1 MQTIEWQPFGS
12 RHKAYIRK
20 GLDCKMSVAEG
31 SVRAGKTIDN
41 CILASAYLETC
52 EDIVH
57 LASGSTIANAKLN
70 IGYCNGFGLECL
82 FKGRCRWGKFKDNEA
97 LFIKTKTGEKVVIFA
112 GGGKADSYKKILGN
126 SYGLWIATEI
136 NEHYD
141 CDNSKESFI
150 KVAMARQIASK
161 EPKILWDLNPCSP
174 NHRIYK
180 DYIDKYQQ
188 QEFLGGYNYGHF
200 TIADNMSISEER
212 KQEIISQYG
221 VGTVWYK
228 RDILGMR
235 CVAEGNIY
243 EDFANNTS
251 KYLIDEKE
259 LQKKQITH
267 INIGVDFGGNKSA
280 NTFVAVGFTPMLREV
295 IVLESKRIEGKTT
308 PTALEN
314 EFVDFAEMVQEKYKG
329 GNVYCDSAEQTLIGG
344 FRKAIATHGLRFAVN
359 DATKNPINDRIRM
372 VLKLMSSGRFKVCE
386 WCSSVIKALSEAVY
400 SNKEGH
406 EDERLDN
413 FTFDVDSLD
422 ALEYGIEPHLKEL
435 RYGGNYA

>member
-1 MQTIEWQPFGS
+1 MQTIAWQDFS
-12 RHKAYIRK
+12 DKHIDYIYA
-20 GLDCKMSVAEG
+20 GIDCKMSVAEG

-41 CILASAYLETC
+41 CIIAQAYLETC
-52 EDIVH
+52 KDVVH
-57 LASGSTIANAKLN
+57 LASGSTIANAKMN

-97 LFIKTKTGEKVVIFA
+97 LFIQTKTGEKIIIFA

-150 KVAMARQIASK
+150 KGAMARQLASK

-180 DYIDKYQQ
+180 YYIDKYKDG
-188 QEFLGGYNYGHF
+188 FIGGYNYGHF
-200 TIADNMSISEER
+200 TIADNLSISEER

-243 EDFANNTS
+243 QDFADHTE
-251 KYLIDEKE
+251 KYLLNAEQ
-259 LQKKQITH
+259 LKQRIFTH
-267 INIGVDFGGNKSA
+267 IYVGVDFGGNVSA

-295 IVLESKRIEGKTT
+295 VVLESERHEGKTT
-308 PTALEN
+308 PAILEEKFAL
-314 EFVDFAEMVQEKYKG
+314 FLEKVYNKYNKG

-344 FRKAIATHGLRFAVN
+344 FKTAIARNGLHFSIDN
-359 DATKNPINDRIRM
+359 ATKNPINDRIRM
-372 VLKLMSSGRFKVCE
+372 VLRLMSTGRFKVCE
-386 WCSSVIKALSEAVY
+386 WCESVIKALSEAVY

-413 FTFDVDSLD
+413 GTSDIDTLD
-422 ALEYGIEPHLKEL
+422 ALEYAMEPHLKEL
-435 RYGGNYA
+435 RFN

>member
-1 MQTIEWQPFGS
+1 M
-12 RHKAYIRK
+12 
-20 GLDCKMSVAEG
+20 
-31 SVRAGKTIDN
+31 
-41 CILASAYLETC
+41 
-52 EDIVH
+52 
-57 LASGSTIANAKLN
+57 
-70 IGYCNGFGLECL
+70 
-82 FKGRCRWGKFKDNEA
+82 
-97 LFIKTKTGEKVVIFA
+97 
-112 GGGKADSYKKILGN
+112 N

-200 TIADNMSISEER
+200 TIADNLSISEER
-212 KQEIISQYG
+212 KAEIISQYG
-221 VGTVWYK
+221 EGTVWYK

-235 CVAEGNIY
+235 CVADGNIY
-243 EDFANNTS
+243 EDFANNTQD
-251 KYLIDEKE
+251 YLINEE
-259 LQKKQITH
+259 QLKKRMLTH
-267 INIGVDFGGNKSA
+267 IYIGVDFGGNVSA

-295 IVLESKRIEGKTT
+295 IVLESERHEGKTT
-308 PTALEN
+308 PAMLEEKFAL
-314 EFVDFAEMVQEKYKG
+314 FLEKVYNKYNKG

-344 FRKAIATHGLRFAVN
+344 FKTAVARNGLHFSIDN
-359 DATKNPINDRIRM
+359 ATKNPINDRIRM
-372 VLKLMSSGRFKVCE
+372 VLRLMSTGRFKVCE
-386 WCSSVIKALSEAVY
+386 WCASVIKAISEAVY

-413 FTFDVDSLD
+413 GTSDIDTMD
-422 ALEYGIEPHLKEL
+422 ALEYAIEPHLKEL
-435 RYGGNYA
+435 RFN